1 MASRSVASSHIRLAR
16 QPGRLLAG
24 PAVIGGAGLIL
35 AGIGGAY
42 ASAGALLFLV
52 PAVIGGIAILAAGW
66 LAVVVLSAGLE
77 VDVAALRLHWL
88 GHERHFRLVPGALTR
103 VSVGGGGRPR
113 LRARLG
119 ALGWALGS
127 AALNDERI
135 TVVRL
140 AVGRPLV
147 MIPTDQ
153 GRLAVAPADER
164 ELVEAL
170 TAAARVQ
177 QRLDQA
183 GAMARPVPIA
193 VSAPPTAMAGAA
205 LPFDAAGLTGIE
217 RARLEERL
225 ATRRTAASVAAESE
239 RRAASEAVRTGSYA
253 ALPAPLAPMVVAEA
267 LPRPSR
273 PRQRSSWHR
282 PGWLSP
288 GGPGLR
294 PALSASRAVSV
305 ASRPGAASAEAAL
318 PRVRLPSLRVPSIRL
333 PVPRWARG
341 RGRSLL
347 VVAPPV
353 LGGLTWL
360 VAGRLQLLPA
370 EAEGIRVLALAVVL
384 GGPVAL
390 AGSILAWIRFPR
402 LAGLVA
408 ASGLLALALVGRA
421 LVG

>member
-1 MASRSVASSHIRLAR
+1 
-16 QPGRLLAG
+16 
-24 PAVIGGAGLIL
+24 L

-52 PAVIGGIAILAAGW
+52 PAVIGGIAVLTAGW
-66 LAVVVLSAGLE
+66 LGVVVLSAGLE

-88 GHERHFRLVPGALTR
+88 GHERLFRLVPGALTR
-103 VSVGGGGRPR
+103 VSVGGGSRPR

-127 AALNDERI
+127 ATLNDEQI

-140 AVGRPLV
+140 AAGRPLV

-153 GRLAVAPADER
+153 GRLAVAAADER

-177 QRLDQA
+177 LRLDQA
-183 GAMARPVPIA
+183 VAMARPVPIA
-193 VSAPPTAMAGAA
+193 VSAPPSAMAGAA
-205 LPFDAAGLTGIE
+205 FPLDAAGLTGIE

-225 ATRRTAASVAAESE
+225 ATRRTAATVAAESE
-239 RRAASEAVRTGSYA
+239 RRAASEAVRTGSDA
-253 ALPAPLAPMVVAEA
+253 SLPAPVAPMVVAEA

-273 PRQRSSWHR
+273 PRQRSAWHR
-282 PGWLSP
+282 PAWLSL
-288 GGPGLR
+288 GMPGLR
-294 PALSASRAVSV
+294 PAPSAPRVVSV
-305 ASRPGAASAEAAL
+305 ASRPWAARAQAAL
-318 PRVRLPSLRVPSIRL
+318 PRVRLPSLPVPSIRL
-333 PVPRWARG
+333 PIPRWARG

-360 VAGRLQLLPA
+360 VADRLQLLPA